1 MLAAIALSMCV
12 ALSGD
17 DWTPLPI
24 PALCAERITS
34 QSPPPLYGVS
44 HLRVSNARGRG
55 ELEKAPPRLPLALVG
70 QMLEEDARARGL
82 KLEFFRGAPEILVR
96 GDAAAVAAA
105 RALVSEL
112 DRASDA
118 LTIDLEI
125 TLTPSR
131 ASSDNVPKAVPA
143 RYEKRVRSGESTSV
157 GRRGSQS
164 YVADFEVDVAASS
177 GVARPVMGSAVFG
190 TTVHVR
196 AARVD
201 GGRRVHL
208 TGLLDLAEL
217 ASIEV
222 FDPKTVDLGEL
233 QQPVVH
239 SAQIVFAGVVESG
252 QALEATL
259 VDPALSTSEWNLSI
273 RASARADLEPKE
285 GETAGWSLIDLSLL
299 ATEPTTLPPFGP
311 GHGLDVDA
319 MLGESSGTQA
329 SLPASALAVALEAA
343 RSASASPRGSSRPP
357 LYWTHDLLF
366 VPRADANAVREA
378 RALVKGAESSRARTG
393 RLDVRSGA
401 ARASIPLCEGTPAR
415 VWIGTERCWLVGY
428 RADIAPQTWMPSPEI
443 ESTFDGV
450 AVSALAQSGVAQCA
464 FWAAESEP
472 NTELSRETAQLG
484 RLQVLNR
491 SVQSGTARA
500 TAGSPEQRALDVDG
514 PMALSLRYQ
523 SP

>member
-12 ALSGD
+12 ALSDGE
-17 DWTPLPI
+17 WTPLPI
-24 PALCAERITS
+24 PALCAERMTS

-44 HLRVSNARGRG
+44 HLRVPGARGRG
-55 ELEKAPPRLPLALVG
+55 DLEKLPPRLPLALVG
-70 QMLEEDARARGL
+70 QMLEEDARTRGS

-112 DRASDA
+112 ERAGDA
-118 LTIDLEI
+118 LSIDLEI
-125 TLTPSR
+125 VLTPGRPS
-131 ASSDNVPKAVPA
+131 ADNVPKAAAA
-143 RYEKRVRSGESTSV
+143 RYEKRVRSGESTFA

-177 GVARPVMGSAVFG
+177 GVARPVIGSAVFG
-190 TTVHVR
+190 STVHVR
-196 AARVD
+196 ASRVE
-201 GGRRVHL
+201 GGRRIHL
-208 TGLLDLAEL
+208 SGILDLAEL

-239 SAQIVFAGVVESG
+239 SAQIVFAGVVDSG

-259 VDPALSTSEWNLSI
+259 VDPSLSTSEWSLSI

-285 GETAGWSLIDLSLL
+285 GDAAGWSLIDLSLL
-299 ATEPTTLPPFGP
+299 ATEPTTLPSFGP

-319 MLGESSGTQA
+319 QLGESSGTQS

-343 RSASASPRGSSRPP
+343 RSSSGSSRGSSRPP
-357 LYWTHDLLF
+357 LYWTNDLLF
-366 VPRADANAVREA
+366 VPRADAAVLREA
-378 RALVKGAESSRARTG
+378 RALVEGAEASRTRTG
-393 RLDVRSGA
+393 RLEVRSGG
-401 ARASIPLCEGTPAR
+401 ARASVPVCEGTPAR
-415 VWIGTERCWLVGY
+415 IWIGTERCWLVGY

-443 ESTFDGV
+443 EDTFDGV
-450 AVSALAQSGVAQCA
+450 AVSVLAQSSVAQCA

-472 NTELSRETAQLG
+472 HTEMARESAQLG

-491 SVQSGTARA
+491 SVQSGSARA
-500 TAGSPEQRALDVDG
+500 AAGAPEQRALDLEG
-514 PMALSLRYQ
+514 SLPLSLRYQ